1 MKCICSIIMDHGHE
15 GSCSHH
21 TTVPSV
27 HQTLDE
33 LDFYKG
39 LLGAAADG
47 DYKKTESLLQKG
59 NDPNQQDSYGYTP
72 LHYSCR
78 QGQARVT
85 ELLLRH
91 GAQTDLQTKG
101 GATALHRASHQGHL
115 ECVKLLLGKG
125 ADCTIVDSDGKTALH
140 KAAEN
145 GHEEVCRVLIKKSA
159 GLLTVQDAHGRTALD
174 CASSKHPH
182 LSEVLR

>member
-1 MKCICSIIMDHGHE
+1 MEHANHAHE
-15 GSCSHH
+15 GGCSHQ

-47 DYKKTESLLQKG
+47 DYKKTESLLRKG

-72 LHYSCR
+72 LHYCCR
-78 QGQARVT
+78 QGQARVV

-91 GAQTDLQTKG
+91 GARPDLQTKG
-101 GATALHRASHQGHL
+101 GATPLHRASHQGHL
-115 ECVKLLLGKG
+115 ECVKLLLHKG

-140 KAAEN
+140 KSAEN
-145 GHEEVCRVLIKKSA
+145 GHEEVCRALVEKSPS
-159 GLLTVQDAHGRTALD
+159 LLTVQDAHGRTALD
-174 CASSKHPH
+174 CASSKYPH

>member
-1 MKCICSIIMDHGHE
+1 MDHGHD
-15 GSCSHH
+15 GSCSHQ

-101 GATALHRASHQGHL
+101 GATALHRASYQGHL
-115 ECVKLLLGKG
+115 VCVKHLLDK
-125 ADCTIVDSDGKTALH
+125 
-140 KAAEN
+140 EN
-145 GHEEVCRVLIKKSA
+145 GHEEVCRVLVKKSA

-174 CASSKHPH
+174 CALSKHPH